1 MRIIDVDLGDD
12 AQATAVARLR
22 HAEGVE
28 NVGVEAA
35 LDSAAEVSRLRHR
48 VPGREFVYA
57 LAVDDSGRIE
67 FPRGVATVT
76 WETTR
81 GNDDVV
87 SIDVFV
93 DARHRCA
100 GTGTALLRHALEL
113 APARATRAWGNII
126 TPGALSS
133 DHPARRWAERRGLRV
148 TSMAHDLLQ
157 EWPVDRH
164 VLDELDPGEPAGYRA
179 QCFVDGVPEGL
190 RDQMGRLSGMVVAE
204 APTGDR
210 VVHPVERS
218 AAEYTTALEDL
229 LAGGGH
235 RIEAVALTP
244 SGAVAGY
251 SSLDVPASPGASIEV
266 GGTLVLPEHRGHR
279 LGLVLKCAIE
289 RRALELDLPQR
300 SVWTSTDDSNTRM
313 LAINRALGFRTDALV
328 ADLEG
333 DRADVLARIDG
344 ADASAHA

>member
-1 MRIIDVDLGDD
+1 MRIIDVDLRDD

-22 HAEGVE
+22 HAEAIE

-57 LAVDDSGRIE
+57 LAVDDPGRIE
-67 FPRGVATVT
+67 FPHGVATVT
-76 WETTR
+76 WETTH

-100 GTGTALLRHALEL
+100 GTGTALLRHALNL
-113 APARATRAWGNII
+113 APTQAARVWGNII
-126 TPGALSS
+126 TPGALPP
-133 DHPARRWAERRGLRV
+133 DHPVRRWAERRGLRV
-148 TSMAHDLLQ
+148 TSVAHDLLQ

-190 RDQMGRLSGMVVAE
+190 RDQMGRLSGMVTAE

-218 AAEYTTALEDL
+218 AEEYTTALDDL

-235 RIEAVALTP
+235 RIEAVALAEN
-244 SGAVAGY
+244 GEVAGY
-251 SSLDVPASPGASIEV
+251 SSLDVPSIPEAPIEV

-279 LGLVLKCAIE
+279 LGLVLKCAVE

-300 SVWTSTDDSNTRM
+300 SVWTSTDDSNTHM

-333 DRADVLARIDG
+333 SRSDVLAHTDG
-344 ADASAHA
+344 VALPAHS